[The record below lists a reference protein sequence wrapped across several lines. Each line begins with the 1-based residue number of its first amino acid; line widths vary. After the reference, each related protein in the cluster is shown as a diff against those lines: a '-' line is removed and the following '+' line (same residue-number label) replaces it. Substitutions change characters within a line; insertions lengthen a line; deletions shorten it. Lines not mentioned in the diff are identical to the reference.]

1 MEEKLKN
8 LKNDLNNIQNNDKKV
23 LSDIIDSENYKKSQ
37 IDGLSNYLF
46 KSIITVMGSS
56 VLTYLL
62 PEDIL
67 NLYYKYI

>member
-8 LKNDLNNIQNNDKKV
+8 LKIDLNNIQNNDKKV